1 VALNNSCHFLVALT
15 TIQSIFL
22 FYTLQIFD
30 VDKDAGE
37 LLICGGT
44 NWDLT
49 GRKQLPKGGRRS
61 YILYAEKWFSFLTP
75 WTAWAYPII
84 YLYNYLII
92 YSIYISVLYE
102 LIAERHKRRKR

>member
-61 YILYAEKWFSFLTP
+61 YILYAEK
-75 WTAWAYPII
+75 
-84 YLYNYLII
+84 
-92 YSIYISVLYE
+92 
-102 LIAERHKRRKR
+102 